1 MSNRRHGRQIKPAHA
16 PAATDQA
23 QLEPRPFAAQ
33 EPQAAPAPSAP
44 AGSAGHAFANVQAPQ
59 GNVQAPQGEVAQLT
73 SAEQRPNRTGLPDA
87 LKAGVE
93 SLSGM
98 SLDDVK
104 VHYSSAEPAQL
115 GALAY
120 AQGTDIHLAPGEEE
134 HLPHEAWHVVQQAQG
149 RVKPTIQL
157 KGETPVNDD
166 AGLEHEAD
174 VMGRKALASAADP
187 AQLFQRDAGPAAPPA
202 ASPIQ
207 LKKLTTMGGT
217 FDTGQYEA
225 VTGPAEVKGGDHI
238 QDVGGVIDMSFSP
251 TAEVT
256 GKYGLVQT
264 AKAIRNKRP
273 DFNKD
278 RTDLQERMQGEQGS
292 DPGRFMDRSKY
303 KENPIFGLQN
313 QAEVLGSMAD
323 GQGIDM
329 RSNRNAVATRAEGA
343 SGKGTPGI
351 IAKEADE
358 EDHNISDVGGK
369 VGEHTPPA
377 DATPASMRDEPQRT
391 RHLAADEQTGDAISM
406 EFETAA
412 LVLSGDME
420 GTYLGSVQWGFEIA
434 EADKAAKPLPFAIVS
449 MGTPTPA
456 FMESANAW
464 NDQAIISTDSTG
476 KNTTQSLPV
485 HATKHAPDL
494 ELQKLLADESA
505 DKAKK
510 IEALQARI
518 ALLTRA
524 QEAMDPANL
533 RKLKQAVDEANA
545 NFEQAKREVDAMKQE
560 RRDVARTLD
569 PLRAERQTAGKK
581 VTDGQAD
588 LAKANSDLDRIG
600 NKTPFYKARK
610 AKDEAAVK
618 AATAKLAELDKALAA
633 AREAVAKAEADLAR
647 LEQGIAGFNKS
658 DAAMGQREARIN
670 LQNEKADL
678 ANVSF
683 ELAHMLKALD
693 TLQSE

>member
-1 MSNRRHGRQIKPAHA
+1 MSNRRHSRQAEPAHA
-16 PAATDQA
+16 PTPAEPA
-23 QLEPRPFAAQ
+23 QLEPRPFAPQ
-33 EPQAAPAPSAP
+33 EQPTQAS
-44 AGSAGHAFANVQAPQ
+44 GAGHDFANVQAP
-59 GNVQAPQGEVAQLT
+59 
-73 SAEQRPNRTGLPDA
+73 AERPNQTGLPDA

-98 SLDDVK
+98 ALDDVR
-104 VHYSSAEPAQL
+104 VHYSSAQPAQL

-120 AQGTDIHLAPGEEE
+120 AQGNDIHVAPGQEE

-157 KGETPVNDD
+157 KGETPANDE
-166 AGLEHEAD
+166 AGLEQEAD
-174 VMGRKALASAADP
+174 LMGRKALASASDLAP
-187 AQLFQRDAGPAAPPA
+187 LSQPSAGPTAPNA
-202 ASPIQ
+202 TSPVQ

-225 VTGPAEVKGGDHI
+225 VTGPVEIKGSDHI

-251 TAEVT
+251 SAEVT

-264 AKAIRNKRP
+264 AKAVRNKRP
-273 DFNKD
+273 DFNKE
-278 RTDLQERMQGEQGS
+278 RTDLQERMQGEHGS

-303 KENPIFGLQN
+303 KENPVFGLQN
-313 QAEVLGSMAD
+313 QSELLGNMAD

-329 RSNRNAVATRAEGA
+329 RNNRNAVATRAEGA

-351 IAKEADE
+351 VAKEADE

-369 VGEHTPPA
+369 VGEHAPPA

-391 RHLAADEQTGDAISM
+391 RHLAADEQTGDAIHM

-434 EADKAAKPLPFAIVS
+434 EADKAAKPLPFTIVS

-464 NDQAIISTDSTG
+464 NDQAVISTGGS
-476 KNTTQSLPV
+476 NTTQSLPV
-485 HATKHAPDL
+485 HATKHTPDL

-518 ALLTRA
+518 QLLTRA
-524 QEAMDPANL
+524 QEAMDPAVM
-533 RKLKQAVDEANA
+533 RKLKQAVDEATV
-545 NFEQAKREVDAMKQE
+545 NFEQAKREVDVMREQRKELAK
-560 RRDVARTLD
+560 TLD
-569 PLRAERQTAGKK
+569 PLRGERQTAGKK
-581 VTDGQAD
+581 AADGQAD
-588 LAKANSDLDRIG
+588 LDKANSDLDRIG

-610 AKDEAAVK
+610 AKDEEAVRAAK
-618 AATAKLAELDKALAA
+618 AKLAELDKALVA
-633 AREAVAKAEADLAR
+633 AREAVAKAEADIAKLD
-647 LEQGIAGFNKS
+647 QGVAGFNKS
-658 DAAMGQREARIN
+658 AAAMGQREARIN

-683 ELAHMLKALD
+683 ELAHMLKALE